1 MYTITTEINGITKEY
16 WNTDAMQFSKDKH
29 DASPIE
35 SQLLVATELD
45 IIDMTS
51 DVNKDDIKI
60 NTI

>member
-1 MYTITTEINGITKEY
+1 MYIIVTEVNGITKEY
-16 WNTDAMQFSKDKH
+16 WNTDSMQFSSDKH

-35 SQLLVATELD
+35 SQREVASELD

-51 DVNKDDIKI
+51 DKRAYVKI